1 MARKI
6 FQDLRSEEYQHPFDR
21 KALAALEKTPGLSL
35 LLKKISEYGIDR
47 LLRLQTQGNEFLVK
61 SSNFPRLHEAFSEAC
76 QVLGIFPSPDL
87 YLYRGT
93 GHITTYAIG
102 VERPLVGVNLEA
114 IEWLSYEE
122 LLFVVGHELA
132 RIQGRYLAYQQ
143 LALVMPLLKGVISS
157 TTLGLGGI
165 AANGIE
171 VGLYNWIIM
180 TKFTADRAG
189 LLVCQDVN
197 VAVTALMK
205 LGGLPNEYLNTEVI
219 RGFFEQ
225 AREFSLEELGGL
237 DQVTKFFSFMEFK
250 HPWAVMRASEL
261 LKWVDDGGYDR
272 WVQLD
277 NGDRR
282 EIGEAGENRGLIQ
295 AADASEEGQDWKF
308 LGSW

>member
-1 MARKI
+1 MTRKS

-47 LLRLQTQGNEFLVK
+47 LLRLQTLGNEFRVNPI
-61 SSNFPRLHEAFSEAC
+61 NFPNLHEAFSEAC
-76 QVLGIFPSPDL
+76 QVLSISPHPDL

-102 VERPLVGVNLEA
+102 VEKPLVAVNLEA

-122 LLFVVGHELA
+122 LLFVLGHELA

-189 LLVCQDVN
+189 LLACQDVN

-205 LGGLPNEYLNTEVI
+205 LGGLPNEHLNTEVI
-219 RGFFEQ
+219 RGFFKQ
-225 AREFSLEELGGL
+225 AREFNLEELGGL

-261 LKWVDDGGYDR
+261 LRWVDEGEYDR
-272 WVQLD
+272 WVPSI
-277 NGDRR
+277 GEHRKIEGKEETR
-282 EIGEAGENRGLIQ
+282 EIIQ
-295 AADASEEGQDWKF
+295 ATDRSEEGQDWKF